1 MCIFLRHKHICC
13 YVPLPKRDS
22 SIQLI
27 AGLKGM
33 HVMPSVRAALRCQK
47 AGIDAVVASGH
58 ERGFHA
64 SREPVHSIVLLPA
77 VVDVSRGIS
86 GEAR

>member
-1 MCIFLRHKHICC
+1 MYFLETQAYLLLCSPSKKGLLNSIDCRAERDAC
-13 YVPLPKRDS
+13 YAVS
-22 SIQLI
+22 W
-27 AGLKGM
+27 
-33 HVMPSVRAALRCQK
+33 AALRCQK